1 MTLIPR
7 TVFWRTFWAQMLL
20 MFAVVVLSIAFV
32 ASKQAENTAEEMAA
46 LWGPALQEVLAR
58 AAPSAAQ
65 SATSALPLTDNVRVV
80 RDISIVRG
88 APPEDAIIPRGSAR
102 FRWLQRALRDAGIPV
117 ADLRVSG
124 VSGDSIV
131 WLNLSS
137 TEDAP
142 RWLGVISTIEG
153 EDLPRRA
160 LIVLV
165 LCLCVSAVLAAL
177 ISRMIAKPA
186 RMIADAVRSDAT
198 MGAKLLPTRGAA
210 EIMTI
215 ADSVADTLAAR
226 RALERERQ
234 LMLSGISHD
243 IRSPLARIRLAA
255 QLLPDASVTNMERDA
270 TAELAHLP
278 ELRER
283 IERNVEIIDALVDA
297 FSQYLRIDHDALQ
310 DESIETINVRS
321 LIEDVLIAEGMTQ
334 VVQVNTPKETISVR
348 GRYTLLFRA
357 LTNLIDNANTHG
369 KPPIRIDAR
378 ISPSEIAI
386 DVLDCGGE
394 IPAED
399 IERLKKP
406 FERGEAHRGKPGSGL
421 GLAIVARVAERHG
434 GRLEL
439 ASRAMPAP
447 HEGTRASLVLA
458 RE

>member
-7 TVFWRTFWAQMLL
+7 TVFWRTFWAQILL
-20 MFAVVVLSIAFV
+20 MFAVIGFSLAFI
-32 ASKQAENTAEEMAA
+32 SNKQAENTAEEMAA
-46 LWGPALQEVLAR
+46 LWGPALQDTLAR
-58 AAPSAAQ
+58 AAPT
-65 SATSALPLTDNVRVV
+65 TSAPPLTENVRVV

-88 APPEDAIIPRGSAR
+88 APPADAMIPRGSVR
-102 FRWLQRALRDAGIPV
+102 FQWLRRALRDAGIPV
-117 ADLRVSG
+117 SELRVSG

-131 WLNLSS
+131 WLKFSRP
-137 TEDAP
+137 DDPP

-160 LIVLV
+160 LIVLM
-165 LCLCVSAVLAAL
+165 LSFCVSALLAAL
-177 ISRMIAKPA
+177 ISRMISKPA
-186 RMIADAVRSDAT
+186 RMIADAVRNDAAF
-198 MGAKLLPTRGAA
+198 GAKLLPTHGAA

-255 QLLPDASVTNMERDA
+255 QLLPDASVTNAECNAADA
-270 TAELAHLP
+270 LAHLP

-310 DESIETINVRS
+310 DESIETINVKS

-334 VVQVNTPKETISVR
+334 VVQINAPTETISVR

-357 LTNLIDNANTHG
+357 LTNLVDNANAHG
-369 KPPIRIDAR
+369 KPPIRIDVR
-378 ISPSEIAI
+378 ELPNEVAI
-386 DVLDCGGE
+386 DVLDCGAE

-421 GLAIVARVAERHG
+421 GLAIVARIAERHG

-439 ASRAMPAP
+439 ASRNMPAP

-458 RE
+458 HR